1 MCRSFIGFE
10 SGSPRSSSAASSML
24 LEVKA
29 VSTTLDPADNG
40 EDKEDIR
47 VWASLS
53 ESTPCLLSRSKIRM
67 VHPGRMKP

>member
-1 MCRSFIGFE
+1 
-10 SGSPRSSSAASSML
+10 ML